1 MTELASGPMSSPA
14 RPVNFRTLDLNLLRV
29 FDVVMEERH
38 VTRAAH
44 RLAITQPA
52 VSNAL
57 RRLREATHEELFIP
71 TSSGVEPTPH
81 AQALWPVVR
90 RALASLQQALEP
102 QPFDPRAAGNA
113 VSFTL
118 AMADATAA
126 LVVPRLAQRFLR
138 EGIHVGLRVVP
149 LTTRD
154 PRELLEQGWADLAI
168 GFFPDLTE
176 QLLIEDDSAALRREP
191 LYSGRYVCVMRPDH
205 PLAAPGALTLD
216 AYCAAQHLRVNFAGR
231 PHGFVDDALALLGR
245 RRTVAMTVNSFF
257 TGALAV
263 QQSDLLTVLPDTFVP
278 AIGQAE
284 RLASRQVPFA
294 LRGIDISQVW
304 HVRSDPDPAQRWLR
318 EEIGAISAVIAA
330 GARALPQTASSG
342 NPIQPA

>member
-1 MTELASGPMSSPA
+1 MSTP

-71 TSSGVEPTPH
+71 SSTGVEPTPH

-90 RALASLQQALEP
+90 RALSSLQQALEP
-102 QPFDPRAAGNA
+102 QVFDPRAAGNT

-126 LVVPRLAQRFLR
+126 LVVPQLARRFLD

-176 QLLIEDDSAALRREP
+176 QLLVEDDSAAFRREA
-191 LYSGRYVCVMRPDH
+191 LYASRYVCVMRADH

-216 AYCAAQHLRVNFAGR
+216 AYCAAQHLRVSFAGR
-231 PHGFVDDALALLGR
+231 AHGFVDDALAMIGR
-245 RRTVAMTVNSFF
+245 KRAVAMTVNSFF
-257 TGALAV
+257 TGTMAV
-263 QQSDLLTVLPDTFVP
+263 QQSDLITVLPDSFVP
-278 AIGQAE
+278 ATGFAGQ
-284 RLASRQVPFA
+284 LACRHLPFA

-304 HVRSDPDPAQRWLR
+304 HVRAEPDPAQRWLR
-318 EEIGAISAVIAA
+318 QVIGEISDVIAA
-330 GARALPQTASSG
+330 GARALPQTA
-342 NPIQPA
+342 PPVEPAEPV